1 MYDKIIELAGSDS
14 EMVAFL
20 KAEQENS
27 NNNVARIQ
35 TLEKT
40 NSGLLD
46 EVKTFKQGNTLI
58 KESLGLEQVNS
69 DSISEAL
76 GKLKNAKGDDKLV
89 NEINNLKGLLESANS
104 EKESIVNDYE
114 SKISNNALTNSL
126 RDLGVDAL
134 GINPM
139 ASKMMLDYLKE
150 GATLDGDN
158 IVYKKDG
165 VTEYS
170 GTNVLTPKDKLEAMK
185 SDDNWKAFIK
195 GDVNSGTGGR
205 ESTGGGSSMKRS
217 EMSASEKGKYIQ
229 ENGQEAYYSLEK

>member
-27 NNNVARIQ
+27 NNNVTRIQ

-76 GKLKNAKGDDKLV
+76 SKLKNAKGDEKLT
-89 NEINNLKGLLESANS
+89 NEINNLKGLLENANS

-114 SKISNNALTNSL
+114 SKIANNALTNSL

-150 GATLDGDN
+150 GATLDGEN

-165 VTEYS
+165 VTEYN

-185 SDDNWKAFIK
+185 NDDNWKAFIK

-205 ESTGGGSSMKRS
+205 ESNNTNNVGKLGGTKA
-217 EMSASEKGKYIQ
+217 EEDAYIKEKF
-229 ENGQEAYYSLEK
+229 NL

>member
-1 MYDKIIELAGSDS
+1 MYDEIIGLDGISP

-20 KAEQENS
+20 QA
-27 NNNVARIQ
+27 
-35 TLEKT
+35 EKT
-40 NSGLLD
+40 NSANNVTTIQALEKTKVDLLA
-46 EVKTFKQGNTLI
+46 EVKNFKQGNTLI
-58 KESLGLEQVNS
+58 KDSLGLEQVNA
-69 DSISEAL
+69 DSIAEAME
-76 GKLKNAKGDDKLV
+76 KLKNTKGDDKLT
-89 NEINNLKGLLESANS
+89 NEINNLKSLLETANS

-114 SKISNNALTNSL
+114 SKISDNALSNSL

-165 VTEYS
+165 VTEYN

-185 SDDNWKAFIK
+185 TDDNWKAFIK

-205 ESTGGGSSMKRS
+205 ESNGGGKKPT
-217 EMSASEKGKYIQ
+217 EMSESERVQMFRDNPTLFKETFGK
-229 ENGQEAYYSLEK
+229 

>member
-1 MYDKIIELAGSDS
+1 MYDEIIGLDGISPD
-14 EMVAFL
+14 MVAFL
-20 KAEQENS
+20 QAEKTNS
-27 NNNVARIQ
+27 SSNVTKIQ

-40 NSGLLD
+40 NGDLLGQ
-46 EVKTFKQGNTLI
+46 VKNFKLGNSTI
-58 KESLGLEQVNS
+58 KDALGLEQVNS
-69 DSISEAL
+69 DSIAEAL
-76 GKLKNAKGDDKLV
+76 GKLKNAKGDEKLT
-89 NEINNLKGLLESANS
+89 NEINNLKSLLETANNANADIT
-104 EKESIVNDYE
+104 KDYE
-114 SKISNNALTNSL
+114 SKIANNALTNSL

-150 GATLDGDN
+150 GATLDGEN

-185 SDDNWKAFIK
+185 TDDNWKAFIK

-205 ESTGGGSSMKRS
+205 ESNGGGASVKKS
-217 EMSASEKGKYIQ
+217 EMNNSDKAKYIK
-229 ENGQEAYYSLEK
+229 ENGSEAYLSLGN

>member
-1 MYDKIIELAGSDS
+1 MWDKLLELAGSDS
-14 EMVAFL
+14 ETVAFI
-20 KAEQENS
+20 KAEQTNS
-27 NNNVARIQ
+27 KTNVDTIQ
-35 TLEKT
+35 KLEKT
-40 NSGLLD
+40 KIDLLD
-46 EVKTFKQGNTLI
+46 EVKNFKQGNTLI
-58 KESLGLEQVNS
+58 KDALGLEQVNG
-69 DSISEAL
+69 DSITEAL
-76 GKLKNAKGDDKLV
+76 DKLKSSKGDDKFT
-89 NEINNLKGLLESANS
+89 NEINNLKSLLESANS

-114 SKISNNALTNSL
+114 SKIANNALTNSL

-165 VTEYS
+165 VTEYN

-195 GDVNSGTGGR
+195 GDVGSGTGGR
-205 ESTGGGSSMKRS
+205 ESNNTSGGENIKDLSPTEMMKRGR
-217 EMSASEKGKYIQ
+217 E
-229 ENGQEAYYSLEK
+229 